1 MIKTQLRLGF
11 LFLAF
16 KNNPKYLSDFFLSC
30 LPTDTVIYMMA
41 TLQYGVL
48 KPLNYLKD
56 NVTMYKALLFT
67 VSLLVSGVAVANVSN
82 DSACQFDIEFSSK
95 PKENSQTVNASPSV
109 TMDIKQ
115 FVATKVVKNAKIAS
129 NVMCQHLTGHAYTG
143 SEQEWAGFIDN
154 GIKGLLRAGV
164 TDVQFT
170 KVGTN
175 EAVYNGELANIEY
188 IFTGDNG
195 GNKQVIH
202 NLALLDKK
210 NNQVIT
216 ISVSGN
222 EKVSDEIKNEYTK
235 LVNSF
240 SL

>member
-1 MIKTQLRLGF
+1 
-11 LFLAF
+11 
-16 KNNPKYLSDFFLSC
+16 
-30 LPTDTVIYMMA
+30 
-41 TLQYGVL
+41 
-48 KPLNYLKD
+48 
-56 NVTMYKALLFT
+56 MYKALLFT
-67 VSLLVSGVAVANVSN
+67 ASLLVSGAAVAN
-82 DSACQFDIEFSSK
+82 DSACQFDIKFSSL
-95 PKENSQTVNASPSV
+95 PKVNSQTVNASPTV
-109 TMDIKQ
+109 KVDIKQ
-115 FVATKVVKNAKIAS
+115 YLATKVVKRTKIAS
-129 NVMCQHLTGHAYTG
+129 NVVCQHLTGHAYTG

-154 GIKGLLRAGV
+154 GIKGLLQSGV

-175 EAVYNGELANIEY
+175 DAVYNGELANIEY

-222 EKVSDEIKNEYTK
+222 ERVSDEIKSEYTK

>member
-1 MIKTQLRLGF
+1 
-11 LFLAF
+11 
-16 KNNPKYLSDFFLSC
+16 
-30 LPTDTVIYMMA
+30 MA
-41 TLQYGVL
+41 TSQYGVY

-56 NVTMYKALLFT
+56 NDTMYKALLFT
-67 VSLLVSGVAVANVSN
+67 ASLLVSGMVVANDSN

-129 NVMCQHLTGHAYTG
+129 NVMCQHLTGHAFTG
-143 SEQEWAGFIDN
+143 SEGEFAQFIDN
-154 GIKGLLRAGV
+154 AIQGLLKAGFK
-164 TDVQFT
+164 DLKFT
-170 KVGTN
+170 RVGADDAT
-175 EAVYNGELANIEY
+175 YKDDLTHLEY
-188 IFTGDNG
+188 IFTGDKA

-202 NLALLDKK
+202 NLAVIDKK

-222 EKVSDEIKNEYTK
+222 EKVSDEIKSEYTK